1 MAEYTIDFASINL
14 EASNSDEAFD
24 KARKLVSAGEIEID
38 QIFEND

>member
-1 MAEYTIDFASINL
+1 MAEYTIDFASVNL
-14 EASNSDEAFD
+14 EASDCDEAFE

>member
-14 EASNSDEAFD
+14 EASNSDKAFD
-24 KARKLVSAGEIEID
+24 KERKLVSAGEIEID